1 MPAFRFFLAP
11 GAVLLAV
18 VTAAAAQEGL
28 TPHRAVAIALEN
40 HPAVRAADR
49 HLEAAQAGTRLAR
62 SGWLPRLEFTEEYI
76 RSTDPVFVFG
86 SKLRQERFGPADFAV
101 ETLNE
106 PDPFTNA
113 ATRVT
118 LRQNV
123 WDAGRT
129 GLRRQAADLS
139 VGAATESGARMREEV
154 AFRALRAFWDTV
166 LAEEMLRVAGTSER
180 AAEASATLAADRVE
194 MGLAVPSDGMQA
206 EVRLAEVR
214 AERIRA
220 EQELVVARAA
230 LREALGVKTEA
241 DFLLD
246 PPAVERPPPGESLDA
261 YVAEALAS
269 RPDFRAMDLRLRQA
283 TVGEKIARSHW
294 LPEIGVGA
302 QYEWNA
308 RSAFGG
314 DGSNWTM
321 GATLSVPIF
330 DGMETKARRDRAR
343 AERSRLEADREAM
356 AEGIRLEVHAAWARR
371 RSAAERLDTAESA
384 LELAG
389 EALRIVR
396 ERYAEGM
403 AVMVEL
409 LGAEAARTRAQGNR
423 AGAVRDLAIAQAA
436 LDLASARTLGAR
448 GAEGDQD
455 G

>member
-1 MPAFRFFLAP
+1 MPAFRFFLVP
-11 GAVLLAV
+11 GAMLLAAAA
-18 VTAAAAQEGL
+18 AAAAQEGL
-28 TPHRAVAIALEN
+28 TPERALAIALEN
-40 HPAVRAADR
+40 HPAIRAADR
-49 HLEAAQAGTRLAR
+49 QVDAAEAGTRLAR
-62 SGWLPRLEFTEEYI
+62 SGWLPRIEFTEEYI

-106 PDPFTNA
+106 PDPFSNA
-113 ATRVT
+113 VTRLT

-129 GLRRQAADLS
+129 GLHREAADLS
-139 VGAATESGARMREEV
+139 VGAATESGERTREEV

-166 LAEEMLRVAGTSER
+166 VAEEMLRVAGAAEK
-180 AAEASATLAADRVE
+180 AAEANATLAADRVE
-194 MGLAVPSDGMQA
+194 TGLAVPSDRMQA

-214 AERIRA
+214 ADRIRA
-220 EQELVVARAA
+220 EQEAVVARAA
-230 LREALGVKTEA
+230 LREALGMKTEA

-246 PPAVERPPPGESLDA
+246 PPVVRRPDPGESLDA
-261 YVAEALAS
+261 RVAEALAS
-269 RPDFRAMDLRLRQA
+269 RPDFRAMDLHLRQA
-283 TVGEKIARSHW
+283 TVGEKMARSRW

-302 QYEWNA
+302 QYEWN
-308 RSAFGG
+308 SHNLFGG
-314 DGSNWTM
+314 DGSNWTV
-321 GATLSVPIF
+321 GASVTVPIF
-330 DGMETKARRDRAR
+330 DGMEAKARRDRAR

-371 RSAAERLDTAESA
+371 QSAAERLETAESA

-409 LGAEAARTRAQGNR
+409 LGAEAARTQAQGNR
-423 AGAVRDLAIAQAA
+423 AGAVRDLAIANAS

-448 GAEGDQD
+448 GSEDDQD